1 MSTSPYP
8 AMPHENGTLVKS
20 AVFICAFLLVWIST
34 SPFAGEGEVAMVGNI
49 ANQLSFSAAALS
61 CLLALFTIDR
71 RALSAYVIPSY
82 ALLIAWLMVTVVT
95 SSSFDVSLRAF
106 MFTSVV
112 ITIAAISITLPTGER
127 HFANLLGSAAGL
139 VLGLCFIGLI
149 VFPNAAVHTSGDLL
163 EPEHAGAWRGLFD
176 HKNIAGAMMGIFVMI
191 GLFVARTRSRGAGYA
206 LAALAF
212 LFLMFT
218 KSKTTMGLTPFV
230 LLWAMFAHRLN
241 NLGLRALVCL
251 GPLALL
257 LTFTV
262 GSVLLPPVK
271 ALLEVISPGQT
282 FTGRTEIWD
291 FAFDWLAKRPLLG
304 FGFEAFWGSD
314 QVKFAEAAEFDTGIA
329 NGMVH
334 GHNSYVDLV
343 MGLGIPGL
351 LISAYVLLWRP
362 LLDHA
367 LAKRFAENDALAELF
382 VRIWLFSI
390 YSACLESFFFR
401 RADPV
406 WFSLLIAILGLRL
419 VASWRVAR

>member
-1 MSTSPYP
+1 
-8 AMPHENGTLVKS
+8 L
-20 AVFICAFLLVWIST
+20 
-34 SPFAGEGEVAMVGNI
+34 
-49 ANQLSFSAAALS
+49 
-61 CLLALFTIDR
+61 
-71 RALSAYVIPSY
+71 
-82 ALLIAWLMVTVVT
+82 
-95 SSSFDVSLRAF
+95 
-106 MFTSVV
+106 
-112 ITIAAISITLPTGER
+112 TGW
-127 HFANLLGSAAGL
+127 
-139 VLGLCFIGLI
+139 
-149 VFPNAAVHTSGDLL
+149 PN
-163 EPEHAGAWRGLFD
+163 
-176 HKNIAGAMMGIFVMI
+176 
-191 GLFVARTRSRGAGYA
+191 
-206 LAALAF
+206 
-212 LFLMFT
+212 
-218 KSKTTMGLTPFV
+218 
-230 LLWAMFAHRLN
+230 
-241 NLGLRALVCL
+241 
-251 GPLALL
+251 
-257 LTFTV
+257 
-262 GSVLLPPVK
+262 
-271 ALLEVISPGQT
+271 
-282 FTGRTEIWD
+282 
-291 FAFDWLAKRPLLG
+291 